1 MYRQHQGKHDLFSS
15 RAAFPPE
22 RHLFLQGGNSP
33 GNSGLILSTDAKP
46 RLKWTPELH
55 QRFIEAVNQLGGADK
70 ATPKT
75 VMKLM
80 GIPGLTLYHLKS
92 HLQKYRLSKNLQA
105 QVNTGSINN
114 VTGSMIA
121 ADRTSGVSGSL
132 MDDTNIVSHSNKTMQ
147 ISKALQMNIEAQRQL
162 HEQLE
167 VQRHLQLRI
176 EAQGKY
182 LQSVL
187 EKAQETLG
195 KQSMDSVGLEAAKVQ
210 LSELVSKV
218 SKECF
223 GTAFQSLKES
233 SSLHTLQ
240 GQTTQF
246 ADYSG
251 DGCLIS
257 CEEFQKDQETHNV
270 CVGLR
275 TCPSNSLP
283 CTQQLGKDSTLE
295 QTRFAWGGNVNQHSL
310 LHSSTVKKSE
320 MSIVPV
326 DGESNIVSKNI
337 KVQGENRCS
346 ISIFEARRKGID
358 GYDSYLE
365 LPNCKKAAVMQE
377 REKQLNE
384 FALPCLTSQLDLNSH
399 DHNDPPPGCR
409 QFDLNGFSWS

>member
-1 MYRQHQGKHDLFSS
+1 MSIHQQEMYHQHQRKNDLFSS

-22 RHLFLQGGNSP
+22 RHLFLQRGNAP

-55 QRFIEAVNQLGGADK
+55 QRFIEAVNQLGGAD
-70 ATPKT
+70 
-75 VMKLM
+75 
-80 GIPGLTLYHLKS
+80 I
-92 HLQKYRLSKNLQA
+92 
-105 QVNTGSINN
+105 
-114 VTGSMIA
+114 TGSMIA
-121 ADRTSGVSGSL
+121 ADRASEVSGPL
-132 MDDTNIVSHSNKTMQ
+132 MDNTNIVSHSNKTMQ
-147 ISKALQMNIEAQRQL
+147 ISKALQMNIEAQKQL

-195 KQSMDSVGLEAAKVQ
+195 KQSMGSVGLEAAKVQ

-223 GTAFQSLKES
+223 GTAFPSLKES

-275 TCPSNSLP
+275 TCPGNSTL
-283 CTQQLGKDSTLE
+283 CTQQIGKDSTLE
-295 QTRFAWGGNVNQHSL
+295 QIRFAWGGNMNEHSL

-320 MSIVPV
+320 MSIFPV
-326 DGESNIVSKNI
+326 DGESNIISKNI
-337 KVQGENRCS
+337 EVQEENGCS
-346 ISIFEARRKGID
+346 ISISEARRKGID
-358 GYDSYLE
+358 GDDSYLE
-365 LPNCKKAAVMQE
+365 LPDCKREAVKQG
-377 REKQLNE
+377 RNQLNE
-384 FALPCLTSQLDLNSH
+384 IALPCLTSQLDLNSH
-399 DHNDPPPGCR
+399 DDNDPPPGCR